1 MYNNGALTYD
11 EYQSALHEKLIF
23 TDSDEYKAAHPD
35 AQKEEDT
42 DPNKPT
48 SWIVDAA
55 LYEVADYLKDKFNLT
70 TQQAISRINRGGYQI
85 YTTVNQDM
93 QAYVE
98 EKYKDL
104 NNLVEKD
111 RVAQW
116 QDQDGDGEYSSS
128 EIVYPESAF
137 IALNY
142 KGEIQAM
149 VGAVGERQN
158 PCASTTPPWN
168 SGSPVLP
175 LSR

>member
-104 NNLVEKD
+104 NK
-111 RVAQW
+111 RPRCPVA
-116 QDQDGDGEYSSS
+116 G
-128 EIVYPESAF
+128 
-137 IALNY
+137 
-142 KGEIQAM
+142 
-149 VGAVGERQN
+149 
-158 PCASTTPPWN
+158 
-168 SGSPVLP
+168 SGRRRRIFLQRNR
-175 LSR
+175 LSGVCFYCNEL